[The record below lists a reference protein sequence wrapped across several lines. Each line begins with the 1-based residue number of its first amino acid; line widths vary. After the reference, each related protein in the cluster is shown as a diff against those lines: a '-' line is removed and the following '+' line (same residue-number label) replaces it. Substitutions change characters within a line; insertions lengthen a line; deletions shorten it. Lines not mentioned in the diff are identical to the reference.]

1 MPLRLV
7 GCVAGGVNRVL
18 ASALRQFSFVVLYVR
33 VAASSR
39 IGLKNFVR
47 LDVMETHDS
56 VESMT
61 QAYAQKAVII
71 AREFDA
77 QLDYSENS
85 LMELESILGQLAL
98 DLPPGGPSTD
108 ELTEVCKMWGC
119 YFGEVVRRRFG
130 GDWSIDTYPGKQF
143 ATLTLTVAGNKLFPS
158 MKIHRRLTEGEA
170 DNVWSF
176 YKMVK
181 AKLEPAQK
189 PKPN

>member
-1 MPLRLV
+1 M
-7 GCVAGGVNRVL
+7 N
-18 ASALRQFSFVVLYVR
+18 SYVR
-33 VAASSR
+33 VVASSR
-39 IGLKNFVR
+39 SSPINFVR
-47 LDVMETHDS
+47 LDVTETHDS
-56 VESMT
+56 VDSMT

-71 AREFDA
+71 AREFKA
-77 QLDYSENS
+77 RLDYSENS

-119 YFGEVVRRRFG
+119 YLGEVVRRRFG

-181 AKLEPAQK
+181 AKLEPMQR